1 MYCTYFGFRFP
12 PFRTIPHPETFYDG
26 AKRGAMVEALMYGIE
41 HGDGV
46 VKVTGGAGSG
56 KTMLCRVLQARLSG
70 RMPCVYLSHP
80 QMAPRQAMQA
90 IARGLALTAARPYD
104 DPGALVQKHLQAG
117 IKSGRQVVIVVEEAQ
132 CVPLPTLEAIRLL
145 CNLDAGTRKAVQL
158 VLLGEPELDKVLAQH
173 EIRQLRDR
181 ITHSVVLGR
190 LSREEVEEYLAFRVR
205 STGHAAGPLFPK
217 PVAHH
222 IARASEGLPRSVNIL
237 ADRTLMAAFADDTRE
252 IALRHAKLAVA
263 DTGYS
268 TGGWTDAAKRWWRQ
282 RNAALT
288 VLPAGPR

>member
-12 PFRTIPHPETFYDG
+12 PFRHTPHAQTFYEG

-46 VKVTGGAGSG
+46 LKVTGAAGSG

-70 RMPCVYLSHP
+70 RMPCVYLSRP
-80 QMAPRQAMQA
+80 PMTPRQAMQA
-90 IARGLALTAARPYD
+90 LAQGLALTPAGPSE
-104 DPGALVQKHLQAG
+104 DPGALVQKHLRAG
-117 IKSGRQVVIVVEEAQ
+117 MQSGRQVVILVEAAQ
-132 CVPLPTLEAIRLL
+132 SVPLPTLDAVRLL
-145 CNLDAGTRKAVQL
+145 SNLDAGSRKAVQL
-158 VLLGEPELDKVLAQH
+158 VLFGEPDLDRVLAQH

-181 ITHSVVLGR
+181 ITHSVVLAPMTP
-190 LSREEVEEYLAFRVR
+190 EEVEEYLAFCVR
-205 STGHAAGPLFPK
+205 SAGHAASALFPR

-222 IARASEGLPRSVNIL
+222 IARASAGLVRSVNIL
-237 ADRTLMAAFADDTRE
+237 ADRTLMAAFAEDTRE
-252 IALRHAKLAVA
+252 LALRHAKRAVA

-268 TGGWTDAAKRWWRQ
+268 TGGWLDAAKRWWRQ

-288 VLPAGPR
+288 VAPDGPR